1 MTKLFNSG
9 DEPSR
14 KEEGSEVKTASVQ
27 SVDAGVKVDDA
38 EVKTE
43 GGDKWNLSHLDEE
56 KREKL
61 EKVLLKVEDMFSKD
75 DADIGDIQGF
85 KMPINLVAVEC

>member
-38 EVKTE
+38 EVKT
-43 GGDKWNLSHLDEE
+43 G
-56 KREKL
+56 
-61 EKVLLKVEDMFSKD
+61 SK
-75 DADIGDIQGF
+75 IR
-85 KMPINLVAVEC
+85 